1 MGQSARV
8 FDAGLN
14 SEVSMIRRFFT
25 CVVLF
30 LALTSAASPQTAKR
44 PITLEDLWKVKRLG
58 KPSIAPDGKLV
69 AVDVTSYNMDDN
81 SSNTQIWLC
90 STDGKTQKQLTNH
103 KASSSGP
110 IWSPDGKSI
119 AFTSKRVDATQIYVI
134 SPEGGEARQVS
145 NMPMTPSGLKW
156 SADSRTIY

>member
-1 MGQSARV
+1 MIHALRTVRLFGTLTIFCIFCLPLSA
-8 FDAGLN
+8 G
-14 SEVSMIRRFFT
+14 EK
-25 CVVLF
+25 
-30 LALTSAASPQTAKR
+30 TARR

-58 KPSIAPDGKLV
+58 KPSISPNGDWV

-110 IWSPDGKSI
+110 IWS
-119 AFTSKRVDATQIYVI
+119 
-134 SPEGGEARQVS
+134 
-145 NMPMTPSGLKW
+145 
-156 SADSRTIY
+156 